1 MLSFVLIYVYG
12 ARYNS
17 CTRIERVGEES
28 KLSIKSKVQLSKG
41 EMVWEQMEP
50 LVYNNTWFKSSHFP

>member
-50 LVYNNTWFKSSHFP
+50 LVYNNT